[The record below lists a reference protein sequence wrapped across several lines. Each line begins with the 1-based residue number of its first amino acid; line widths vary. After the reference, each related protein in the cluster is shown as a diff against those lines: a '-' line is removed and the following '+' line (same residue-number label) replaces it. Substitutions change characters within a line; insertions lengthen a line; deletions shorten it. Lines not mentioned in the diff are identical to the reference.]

1 MMKILECHSP
11 LPDKT
16 IALSYKHKQWI
27 QSMEEVKMSG
37 GGQHQIHF
45 SNTASHSYQSNLTVI
60 FFQ

>member
-37 GGQHQIHF
+37 GDSIRYISATQLVTAISQI
-45 SNTASHSYQSNLTVI
+45 LR
-60 FFQ
+60 